1 MLTDVFGV
9 MCLQG
14 RLFAAAHMP
23 NCQHFECFGC
33 DAVVNEIP
41 NATNQQA
48 ANAFD
53 PGALVGSAEAGLL
66 CQQYQGFADIYTN
79 CTWCR
84 WSIFG
89 PTIQRP

>member
-1 MLTDVFGV
+1 MLIDAFGA
-9 MCLQG
+9 MCRQG

-48 ANAFD
+48 ANAFG
-53 PGALVGSAEAGLL
+53 PGTLVGSAKAGLP

-79 CTWCR
+79 CT
-84 WSIFG
+84 
-89 PTIQRP
+89 